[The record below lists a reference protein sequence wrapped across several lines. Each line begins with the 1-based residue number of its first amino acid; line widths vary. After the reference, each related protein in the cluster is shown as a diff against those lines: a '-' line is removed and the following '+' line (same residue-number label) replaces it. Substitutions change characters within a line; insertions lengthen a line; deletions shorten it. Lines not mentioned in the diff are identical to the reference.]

1 MKRIYDA
8 AAALAARHPELE
20 VLTTHYMGVHPD
32 IADLFLERAHEGVEG
47 RAHMNCSLCKYRVQ
61 IVGFERQVGEPQQP
75 HHRPVTSIPPE
86 RPRQAYVA
94 PPLEA
99 ENFRIIDAARD
110 WSRFADAEKH
120 VVQRLVKIS
129 GDMALVDELFVSPG
143 AVEAGIRAL
152 LRCRRV
158 VTDVTLV
165 ESGIQPSLLQDVAVS
180 TWCGMQ
186 EREAA
191 LLAQAT
197 DLTPAAAGIR
207 LAYERFGNDLV
218 LALGD
223 DPMAVDE
230 ALRLIQAER
239 WRPQLV
245 IGLPAGFIGAVEC
258 KAQLRKCMQVPRLT
272 NTGPKGG
279 ALWAAAVL
287 NALLIEALHRLAAVG

>member
-1 MKRIYDA
+1 
-8 AAALAARHPELE
+8 
-20 VLTTHYMGVHPD
+20 
-32 IADLFLERAHEGVEG
+32 
-47 RAHMNCSLCKYRVQ
+47 MNCSLCKYRVQ
-61 IVGFERQVGEPQQP
+61 IVGFERQVGEPQRP
-75 HHRPVTSIPPE
+75 HHRPVTSVLIE
-86 RPRQAYVA
+86 RPGHSYAM

-99 ENFRIIDAARD
+99 ENFRVLDAARD
-110 WSRFADAEKH
+110 WSCFSGAEKH
-120 VVQRLVKIS
+120 VVQRLVTTS
-129 GDMALVDELFVSPG
+129 GDMAIVDDLFVSPG

-165 ESGIQPSLLQDVAVS
+165 ESNIHPTLLQDVAVS
-180 TWCGMQ
+180 TWCGIQ
-186 EREAA
+186 ERETT
-191 LLAQAT
+191 LLAPAT
-197 DLTPAAAGIR
+197 GLTLAVAGIR

-223 DPMAVDE
+223 DPTAVDE
-230 ALRLIQAER
+230 ALRLIQEEQ

-245 IGLPAGFIGAVEC
+245 IGLPAGFVGAMEC

-287 NALLIEALHRLAAVG
+287 NALLIEALNRLAAVR

>member
-1 MKRIYDA
+1 
-8 AAALAARHPELE
+8 
-20 VLTTHYMGVHPD
+20 MGVPPD

-47 RAHMNCSLCKYRVQ
+47 RAHMNCALCKYRVQ
-61 IVGFERQVGEPQQP
+61 IVGFERQVGEPQRP
-75 HHRPVTSIPPE
+75 HHRPATGVPPE
-86 RPRQAYVA
+86 RPRYSYVG

-99 ENFRIIDAARD
+99 ENFRVIDAGRD
-110 WSRFADAEKH
+110 WSRFSDAEKP
-120 VVQRLVKIS
+120 VVQRLVHAS
-129 GDMALVDELFVSPG
+129 GDLAIVDDLFLSPG

-165 ESGIQPSLLQDVAVS
+165 ENGIQPNLLQDLAVA

-191 LLAQAT
+191 LLAPAAG
-197 DLTPAAAGIR
+197 LTPAAAGIR
-207 LAYERFGNDLV
+207 LASERFGNDLV

-223 DPMAVDE
+223 DPAVDE
-230 ALRLIQAER
+230 ALRLIQDER

-245 IGLPAGFIGAVEC
+245 IALPAGFVGAAEC
-258 KAQLRKCMQVPRLT
+258 KARLRKCLQVPRLT

-279 ALWAAAVL
+279 VLWAAVVL
-287 NALLIEALHRLAAVG
+287 NALLIEALNRLAAVS

>member
-1 MKRIYDA
+1 V
-8 AAALAARHPELE
+8 RHPEIE

-61 IVGFERQVGEPQQP
+61 IVGFERQVGEPQRP
-75 HHRPVTSIPPE
+75 HHRPVISVPLE
-86 RPRQAYVA
+86 RPRYSYVA

-99 ENFRIIDAARD
+99 EHFRVIEAGHD
-110 WSRFADAEKH
+110 WSPFSDAEKH
-120 VVQRLVKIS
+120 VVQRLVQTS
-129 GDMALVDELFVSPG
+129 GDMAIVDDLFLSPG

-165 ESGIQPSLLQDVAVS
+165 ESGIQPSLLQDLAVA

-186 EREAA
+186 ERETTLRAPAA
-191 LLAQAT
+191 G
-197 DLTPAAAGIR
+197 LTLAAAGIR
-207 LAYERFGNDLV
+207 LAYERFGNDLI

-223 DPMAVDE
+223 DPTAVHE
-230 ALRLIQAER
+230 ALSLIQAER

-245 IGLPAGFIGAVEC
+245 IALPSGFVGAVEC

-287 NALLIEALHRLAAVG
+287 NALLIEALNRLAAVA

>member
-1 MKRIYDA
+1 
-8 AAALAARHPELE
+8 
-20 VLTTHYMGVHPD
+20 
-32 IADLFLERAHEGVEG
+32 
-47 RAHMNCSLCKYRVQ
+47 MNCSLCKYRVQ
-61 IVGFERQVGEPQQP
+61 IVGFERQVGEPQRP
-75 HHRPVTSIPPE
+75 HHRPVISVPLE
-86 RPRQAYVA
+86 RPGYCYVA

-99 ENFRIIDAARD
+99 ENFRVMEASRD
-110 WSRFADAEKH
+110 WSHFPDAEKH
-120 VVQRLVKIS
+120 VVQRLVQAS
-129 GDMALVDELFVSPG
+129 GDMAIVDDLFLSPG

-152 LRCRRV
+152 LRCRRI
-158 VTDVTLV
+158 VTDVALV

-180 TWCGMQ
+180 TWCGLQ

-191 LLAQAT
+191 LLAPTAG
-197 DLTPAAAGIR
+197 LTPAAAGIR

-223 DPMAVDE
+223 DPTAVDE
-230 ALRLIQAER
+230 ALRLIQTER

-245 IGLPAGFIGAVEC
+245 IGLPAGFVGAVEC

-287 NALLIEALHRLAAVG
+287 NALLIEALNRLAAVA

>member
-1 MKRIYDA
+1 M
-8 AAALAARHPELE
+8 
-20 VLTTHYMGVHPD
+20 
-32 IADLFLERAHEGVEG
+32 
-47 RAHMNCSLCKYRVQ
+47 
-61 IVGFERQVGEPQQP
+61 
-75 HHRPVTSIPPE
+75 
-86 RPRQAYVA
+86 

-99 ENFRIIDAARD
+99 ENFRVLDAARD
-110 WSRFADAEKH
+110 WTRFSDAEKH
-120 VVQRLVKIS
+120 VVQRLVTTS
-129 GDMALVDELFVSPG
+129 GDIAIVDDLFVSPG

-165 ESGIQPSLLQDVAVS
+165 EGNIHPTLLQDVAVS
-180 TWCGMQ
+180 TWCGIQ
-186 EREAA
+186 ERETA
-191 LLAQAT
+191 LLAPAAG
-197 DLTPAAAGIR
+197 LTLAAAGIR

-223 DPMAVDE
+223 DPTAVDE
-230 ALRLIQAER
+230 ALRLIQEEQ

-245 IGLPAGFIGAVEC
+245 IGLPAGFVGTMEC

-287 NALLIEALHRLAAVG
+287 NALLIEALNRLAAVG